1 MLNKLKRSNKD
12 VKGVINICLASLF
25 FTLMSA
31 FVKLTSSNLGLIEI
45 IFLRSLIAT
54 FILIPFILVF
64 KENIK
69 TNLYTKHL
77 IRALIGITSMLLNFY
92 ALSKIPLTNYTVI
105 SFTKIFFVIPFA
117 FLLLKEKIQ
126 ISLFFYVSI
135 GFLGVFFIVGY
146 EESDKVLFPYYIC
159 ALLANILIAY
169 IKIFI
174 KNISERESNTK
185 IQFYFSL
192 NSTIILALPFFLSN
206 SLSNSNVLLIDIF
219 FIFLLSIFG
228 LLAQYFTIK
237 GLKSSQAVKV
247 MPFDYSRVIF
257 GSIIGIS
264 FFSEN
269 ISEGI
274 IFGSLIIIFSGIKL
288 MKNNPNN

>member
-54 FILIPFILVF
+54 LILIPFILVF

-174 KNISERESNTK
+174 KNISKHESNTK

-192 NSTIILALPFFLSN
+192 NSTIILALPFFLI
-206 SLSNSNVLLIDIF
+206 NSNVLLIDFF

-228 LLAQYFTIK
+228 LLAQYFTIE

-288 MKNNPNN
+288 MKNSPNN

>member
-31 FVKLTSSNLGLIEI
+31 FVKLTSSNIGLIEI

-146 EESDKVLFPYYIC
+146 EESDKLLFPYYIY

-169 IKIFI
+169 TKIFI
-174 KNISERESNTK
+174 KNISKRESNTK
-185 IQFYFSL
+185 IQFYFSF
-192 NSTIILALPFFLSN
+192 NSTIILALPFF
-206 SLSNSNVLLIDIF
+206 LSNSNVLLIDIF

-264 FFSEN
+264 FFSED

>member
-1 MLNKLKRSNKD
+1 MLNKLKRTNKD
-12 VKGVINICLASLF
+12 VQGVINICLASLF

-31 FVKLTSSNLGLIEI
+31 FVKLTSSNIGLIEI

-146 EESDKVLFPYYIC
+146 EESDKLLFPYYIC

-169 IKIFI
+169 TKIFI
-174 KNISERESNTK
+174 KNISKRESNTK
-185 IQFYFSL
+185 IQFYFSF
-192 NSTIILALPFFLSN
+192 NSTIILALPFFL
-206 SLSNSNVLLIDIF
+206 LSNSNVLLIDIF

-264 FFSEN
+264 FFSED

>member
-174 KNISERESNTK
+174 KNISKRESNTK

-192 NSTIILALPFFLSN
+192 NSTIILSLPFFL
-206 SLSNSNVLLIDIF
+206 LSNSNVLLIDIF

>member
-54 FILIPFILVF
+54 LILIPFILVF

-77 IRALIGITSMLLNFY
+77 IRALIGITSMFLNFY

-146 EESDKVLFPYYIC
+146 EESDKLLFPYYIC

-169 IKIFI
+169 TKIFI
-174 KNISERESNTK
+174 KNISKRESNTK
-185 IQFYFSL
+185 IQFYFSF
-192 NSTIILALPFFLSN
+192 NSTIILALPFF
-206 SLSNSNVLLIDIF
+206 LSNSNVLLIDIF

-264 FFSEN
+264 FFSED

>member
-1 MLNKLKRSNKD
+1 MYLTKLKRSNND

-31 FVKLTSSNLGLIEI
+31 FVKLISSNLGLIEI

-135 GFLGVFFIVGY
+135 GFIGVFFIVGY
-146 EESDKVLFPYYIC
+146 EESDKLLFPYYIC

-174 KNISERESNTK
+174 KNISKRESNTK

-192 NSTIILALPFFLSN
+192 NSTIILAIPFF
-206 SLSNSNVLLIDIF
+206 LSNSNVLLIDIF
-219 FIFLLSIFG
+219 FIFLLSIFC

-237 GLKSSQAVKV
+237 GLKNSQAVKV

>member
-54 FILIPFILVF
+54 LILIPFILVF

-146 EESDKVLFPYYIC
+146 EESDKLLFPYYIC

-169 IKIFI
+169 TKIFI
-174 KNISERESNTK
+174 KNISKRESNTK
-185 IQFYFSL
+185 IQFYFSF
-192 NSTIILALPFFLSN
+192 NSTIILALPFF
-206 SLSNSNVLLIDIF
+206 LSNSNVLLIDIF

>member
-146 EESDKVLFPYYIC
+146 EESDKLLFPYYIC

-192 NSTIILALPFFLSN
+192 NSTIILSLPFFL
-206 SLSNSNVLLIDIF
+206 LSNSNVLLIDIF

>member
-1 MLNKLKRSNKD
+1 MLNKLKRTNKD
-12 VKGVINICLASLF
+12 VQGVINICLASLF

-146 EESDKVLFPYYIC
+146 EESDKLLFPYYIC

-169 IKIFI
+169 TKIFI
-174 KNISERESNTK
+174 KNISKRESNTK
-185 IQFYFSL
+185 IQFYFSF
-192 NSTIILALPFFLSN
+192 NSTIILALPFF
-206 SLSNSNVLLIDIF
+206 LSNSNVLLIDIF

-288 MKNNPNN
+288 IKNNPNN

>member
-1 MLNKLKRSNKD
+1 MLNKLKRTNKD
-12 VKGVINICLASLF
+12 VQGVINICLASLF

-146 EESDKVLFPYYIC
+146 EESDKLLFPYYIC

-169 IKIFI
+169 TKIFI
-174 KNISERESNTK
+174 KNISKRESNTK
-185 IQFYFSL
+185 IQFYFSF
-192 NSTIILALPFFLSN
+192 NSTIILALPFF
-206 SLSNSNVLLIDIF
+206 LSNSNVLLIDIF

>member
-146 EESDKVLFPYYIC
+146 EESDKLLFPYYIC

-169 IKIFI
+169 TKIFI
-174 KNISERESNTK
+174 KNISKRESNTK
-185 IQFYFSL
+185 IQFYFSF
-192 NSTIILALPFFLSN
+192 NSTIILALPFF
-206 SLSNSNVLLIDIF
+206 LSNSNVLLIDIF